1 MSDFVSSNDTNN
13 NDTSSMTL
21 STDDFV
27 VPDTYYCPIS
37 YELMKDPV
45 LDIDGYT
52 VERKVYEGKFC
63 IYL

>member
-1 MSDFVSSNDTNN
+1 MSDFVNSNN
-13 NDTSSMTL
+13 NNGDNTSSVT
-21 STDDFV
+21 SETPNFV

-52 VERKVYEGKFC
+52 VEKKIYEGKFYNC
-63 IYL
+63 